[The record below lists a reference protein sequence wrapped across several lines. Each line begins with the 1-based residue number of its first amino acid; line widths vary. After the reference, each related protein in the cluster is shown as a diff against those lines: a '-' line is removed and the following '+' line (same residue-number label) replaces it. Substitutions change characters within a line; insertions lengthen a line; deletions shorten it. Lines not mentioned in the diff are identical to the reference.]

1 MNKPPQEML
10 IAALGYA
17 AHGWPCF
24 PCDPQTKRPLLKGD
38 IDPATGTEIPNTGGL
53 KKASTDPEM
62 IRNWWKRWPK
72 AMVGV
77 PTGRPIGA
85 FVVDLDAG
93 VDEKTGEVF
102 EAPNLIQALCSEI
115 GAAALPDTWM
125 VETPRGGRHL
135 YFQLPDGAAPGNR
148 AELIK
153 RVDVRGD
160 GGYVIVP
167 PSSRPDGKAYRWVIA
182 PW

>member
-1 MNKPPQEML
+1 L
-10 IAALGYA
+10 A
-17 AHGWPCF
+17 
-24 PCDPQTKRPLLKGD
+24 
-38 IDPATGTEIPNTGGL
+38 
-53 KKASTDPEM
+53 
-62 IRNWWKRWPK
+62 
-72 AMVGV
+72 GV
-77 PTGRPIGA
+77 PTGSAIGA

-102 EAPNLIQALCSEI
+102 ETPNLIRALCSEI
-115 GAAALPDTWM
+115 GAALPDTWM

-148 AELIK
+148 AGLIK

-167 PSSRPDGKAYRWVIA
+167 P
-182 PW
+182 